1 MMSKP
6 EAALPY
12 ADLADVLLPLL
23 ERKSLQDRQQILNYL
38 FQPPYLFTVMATN
51 RFRRF
56 IFNSDQSRSNVEVVF
71 FSLPLFY

>member
-23 ERKSLQDRQQILNYL
+23 ERKSLQDRQQIMNYL
-38 FQPPYLFTVMATN
+38 FQPPYLL
-51 RFRRF
+51 
-56 IFNSDQSRSNVEVVF
+56 Q
-71 FSLPLFY
+71 